1 MSITIQGSKSVK
13 PDFRGGPVSTG
24 VDDSRKLLFELT
36 KNIQGKAG
44 SVKLMHTTKANR
56 DMTLER
62 KAWWQFGTRFKSSK
76 MEHSVR
82 YIEACFREG
91 YQKSVDDIADPI
103 EKAQMQNTLNDLI
116 EQFNRHASRKNNKI
130 GKNTLRTYFN
140 KFEDHLVDKTHRLNV
155 ESSGKSKYS
164 KNYLAINSIPF
175 QLQKIDG
182 GSEGVIDY
190 YKLHTAKSLGAGAQ
204 GGVFQPQGSTDCCV
218 KWMPPDSR
226 NSIDI
231 KDVISKHGLRR
242 FDASMV
248 YMRSEKCSK
257 IPHVAVPTA
266 IVVRIKKD
274 NDSQTECYRVSLDNY
289 SAAKKFLRK
298 AANESGS
305 IKIIAMEMPIVK
317 GKEVAKIDLK
327 EKRAV
332 NGEVLPQVHQRENQH
347 KLEHRQSIAKQLL
360 EYVSSSNRA
369 GIVDTDHKPENLLYN
384 KDAKKLTKID
394 LGMQV
399 KLSSNPNKQYRN
411 NLWGGTI
418 SFMCPNKGMGLGPET
433 DLFESAMTLMDIK
446 YGGPFLQLALTRFD
460 GYDPSTNNLKPGNK
474 MLSTAQCP
482 KFQNYRAQ
490 HSDRSYLYNLCSHYI
505 ASNRPYGIR
514 YNTAKQILA
523 DLDSNN
529 QETKFYESLFQHAWK
544 SVPSDDTSK
553 GRLTVYADYYKRLDK
568 IMNDS
573 FIK

>member
-1 MSITIQGSKSVK
+1 MSITIHGSQSEK
-13 PDFRGGPVSTG
+13 PNFRKGLVSPV

-44 SVKLMHTTKANR
+44 SVKLMHTEKYDR

-82 YIEACFREG
+82 YIEACFRMG

-116 EQFNRHASRKNNKI
+116 EQFNRHASRKDNKI

-140 KFEDHLVDKTHRLNV
+140 KFEDQLVDKTHRLNID
-155 ESSGKSKYS
+155 SAGNSKHS
-164 KNYLAINSIPF
+164 KKYLALNSIPF
-175 QLQKIDG
+175 KLQKIEG
-182 GSEGVIDY
+182 GSQGVFWNY
-190 YKLHTAKSLGAGAQ
+190 YKLNRAKSLGAGAQ
-204 GGVFQPQGSTDCCV
+204 GGVYQPQGSPDCV
-218 KWMPPDSR
+218 KWMPGAL
-226 NSIDI
+226 NL
-231 KDVISKHGLRR
+231 KEVGLRR

-274 NDSQTECYRVSLDNY
+274 NDSPTECYRVPLDNY

-327 EKRAV
+327 EEPK
-332 NGEVLPQVHQRENQH
+332 GPQRENL
-347 KLEHRQSIAKQLL
+347 KKFEHRQSIAKQLL

-384 KDAKKLTKID
+384 QDTKKLTKID

-399 KLSSNPNKQYRN
+399 KLSSNPNKPYRN
-411 NLWGGTI
+411 GLYSGTPL
-418 SFMCPNKGMGLGPET
+418 FMCPEKGTGLGPES
-433 DLFESAMTLMDIK
+433 DLFEAAMTLMDIK
-446 YGGPFLQLALTRFD
+446 YGQPFLEIAFKRFAKNKV
-460 GYDPSTNNLKPGNK
+460 PSV
-474 MLSTAQCP
+474 CP
-482 KFQNYRAQ
+482 EFQNYIFQ
-490 HSDRSYLYNLCSHYI
+490 NTNRSYLRNLCTYYI
-505 ASNRPYGIR
+505 DINKDYPYESR

-529 QETKFYESLFQHAWK
+529 QEAKFYERLFENAML

-553 GRLTVYADYYKRLDK
+553 GRVTVYADYYKRLDK
-568 IMNDS
+568 IMKDS
-573 FIK
+573 FIQ